1 MSQYHTY
8 FTGDMMDRK
17 FTAVTVVIIIIGSMV
32 FFSTFTRA
40 RGEHDGP
47 EYRVVKQ
54 DGNIEVREYDG
65 YITAYVDV
73 ASDFNGAVYSGFM
86 KLFNYISGNNTNR
99 SKIKM
104 TVPVTE
110 EQVSASEKIPMTAPV
125 TSEKVSGDVY
135 RISFIMPPGYTL
147 DTLPVPGDKD
157 VKFQK
162 LEPFKAAVITFSGR
176 LNDNLMNKKTEE
188 FKQWLGKNGLQPQS
202 NYISAQYNPPWIPGF
217 MRKNEIIVE
226 I

>member
-1 MSQYHTY
+1 MY
-8 FTGDMMDRK
+8 RK
-17 FTAVTVVIIIIGSMV
+17 FSAVTVVVIIIGSII
-32 FFSTFTRA
+32 FFSTSTRT

-47 EYRVVKQ
+47 QYHVVER
-54 DGNIEVREYDG
+54 DGNIEVREYNE

-73 ASDFNGAVYSGFM
+73 ASNFDGALYSGFM
-86 KLFNYISGNNTNR
+86 KLFNYISGKNTNR

-110 EQVSASEKIPMTAPV
+110 EQVSASEKISMTAPV
-125 TSEKVSGDVY
+125 TSEKVSDDVY
-135 RISFIMPPGYTL
+135 RISFIMPPGYLL
-147 DTLPVPGDKD
+147 DRLPLPDDKEI
-157 VKFQK
+157 KFKK

-176 LNDNLMNKKTEE
+176 LKEKLANEKTEE
-188 FKQWLGKNGLQPQS
+188 LKAWLVKNRLRPGS
-202 NYISAQYNPPWIPGF
+202 NYIAAQYNPPWIPGF